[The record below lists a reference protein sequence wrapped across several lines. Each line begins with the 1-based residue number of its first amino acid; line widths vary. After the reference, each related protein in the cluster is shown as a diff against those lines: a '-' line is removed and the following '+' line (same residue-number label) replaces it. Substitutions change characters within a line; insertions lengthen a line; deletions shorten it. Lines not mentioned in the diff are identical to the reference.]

1 MGNIIIQKGR
11 YRVVPL
17 PSTRPNGEPRGFYLE
32 VKRKGQWKQDTF
44 KSQRAD
50 ALKLFGERAKVAIR

>member
-1 MGNIIIQKGR
+1 MPKPIIQRGR

-17 PSTRPNGEPRGFYLE
+17 DIFRATGEPRGYYLE
-32 VKRKGQWKQDTF
+32 VKRNGAWKQHTF

-50 ALKLFGERAKVAIR
+50 ALKLFGEKAKVRIG